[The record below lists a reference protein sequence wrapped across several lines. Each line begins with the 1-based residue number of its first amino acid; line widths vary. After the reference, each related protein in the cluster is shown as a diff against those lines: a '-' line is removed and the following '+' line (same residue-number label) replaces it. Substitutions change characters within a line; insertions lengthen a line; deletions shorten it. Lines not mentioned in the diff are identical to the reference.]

1 MVRVPKEG
9 YVVGYENGDGSLELY
24 KQFHSSPFE
33 TYTDYSAAH
42 TVAKM
47 QNEQGKISGRTDWKV
62 ILMRF
67 GEDGR
72 MKISRRRSSR

>member
-9 YVVGYENGDGSLELY
+9 YVVGYENEEGSLELY

-33 TYTDYSAAH
+33 TYTDFSIAH

-47 QNEQGKISGRTDWKV
+47 QNEQGKTSGGRTDWKV

-67 GEDGR
+67 GEDG
-72 MKISRRRSSR
+72 KILRRGSVR